1 MPIVAVFMICS
12 RKYESILKCVNTTE
26 IAEMYDDLF
35 VALNLM
41 AKGRLDNYERLKFR
55 HKKKNNKKNKNN
67 RVDPQRKKG
76 YPTDQKK
83 KPGKHDFEFI

>member
-55 HKKKNNKKNKNN
+55 HKKKQQKNKNN

>member
-55 HKKKNNKKNKNN
+55 HKKKTTKKQKQPG
-67 RVDPQRKKG
+67 RS
-76 YPTDQKK
+76 TKK
-83 KPGKHDFEFI
+83 KRISNRPEKKTR